1 MGKSIM
7 QTDRACYFCGR
18 LDGLELHHVFAGVA
32 NRKVSETYG
41 LCVYVCHKH
50 HTDLKEGVQYNKEM
64 NLKLKQDA
72 QMAFQKYYS
81 RKVWMQLIRKNYLGD
96 WGKEDEHCGSDQ
108 QFQPDGGT
116 V

>member
-18 LDGLELHHVFAGVA
+18 VDGLERHHVFAGVA
-32 NRKVSETYG
+32 NRKISETYG
-41 LCVYVCHKH
+41 LWVYLCHNC
-50 HTDLKEGVQYNKEM
+50 HTGKTGAQYDKEK

-72 QMAFQKYYS
+72 QMAFQNYYG

-96 WGKEDEHCGSDQ
+96 WGKDDEHCGSDQ